1 MGYFGYICPVC
12 KTSIR
17 GNSHLR
23 GNYNTKEE
31 AEKIRDDEEF
41 GKLVTNDCK
50 ALEALGLT
58 VYIHFNNVLLSNGYV
73 QLSALLIGKRI

>member
-1 MGYFGYICPVC
+1 MTEKCIHVH
-12 KTSIR
+12 SI
-17 GNSHLR
+17 ND
-23 GNYNTKEE
+23 K
-31 AEKIRDDEEF
+31 EF
-41 GKLVTNDCK
+41 GKLVTNGCK

>member
-1 MGYFGYICPVC
+1 M
-12 KTSIR
+12 T
-17 GNSHLR
+17 
-23 GNYNTKEE
+23 
-31 AEKIRDDEEF
+31 EKCIHVHIIKDEEF
-41 GKLVTNDCK
+41 GKLVTNSCK

>member
-1 MGYFGYICPVC
+1 MTEKCIHVH
-12 KTSIR
+12 SI
-17 GNSHLR
+17 ND
-23 GNYNTKEE
+23 KE
-31 AEKIRDDEEF
+31 F
-41 GKLVTNDCK
+41 SKLVTNGFK